1 MTDPT
6 QKLIQFPKRPQAG
19 SPAFWEQL
27 RKDAEMFWGS
37 RGVHIFEHGSPSMPN
52 LAQKLIQNS
61 REHAQ
66 KILESM
72 RRLERKGDEAGY
84 AKAAEAYKM
93 YKGFDRRGRK

>member
-6 QKLIQFPKRPQAG
+6 QKLIQDG
-19 SPAFWEQL
+19 
-27 RKDAEMFWGS
+27 
-37 RGVHIFEHGSPSMPN
+37 
-52 LAQKLIQNS
+52 

-93 YKGFDRRGRK
+93 YKGFDRRVK